1 MMMTK
6 LCSKCGEEK
15 PVIDFYR
22 QKGGKDGLRA
32 ACKKCFIKANTE
44 YRARSSDK
52 LRMGSKEYFRNLRK
66 IKESY
71 DCETADS

>member
-1 MMMTK
+1 MMTTK
-6 LCSKCGEEK
+6 LCSKCGEER
-15 PVIDFYR
+15 PVTDYYR

-52 LRMGSKEYFRNLRK
+52 LRMGSKEYFRNLKK
-66 IKESY
+66 IKAVY
-71 DCETADS
+71 QGETVH

>member
-1 MMMTK
+1 MNATK
-6 LCSKCGEEK
+6 VCSKCGIEK
-15 PVIDFYR
+15 SVGDYYR

-52 LRMGSKEYFRNLRK
+52 LRMGSKEYFRNLK
-66 IKESY
+66 KVKESY
-71 DCETADS
+71 EYERVL

>member
-6 LCSKCGEEK
+6 LCSKCGAEK
-15 PVIDFYR
+15 PVIDFYK

-66 IKESY
+66 IKDNYNYEVVH
-71 DCETADS
+71 

>member
-1 MMMTK
+1 MIATK
-6 LCSKCGEEK
+6 QCSKCGVEK
-15 PVIDFYR
+15 PVNEYYR

-52 LRMGSKEYFRNLRK
+52 LRMGSKEYFRNLK
-66 IKESY
+66 KVKESY
-71 DCETADS
+71 EVEGVN